1 MFRLMP
7 GIGKSFMLLQ
17 FMDKRFQQV
26 HDLTIGVQYG
36 AHMITIRNKLIK
48 LQIWDTYPQY
58 SYVMEF

>member
-1 MFRLMP
+1 
-7 GIGKSFMLLQ
+7 MLLQ

-36 AHMITIRNKLIK
+36 ARMITIRNKAIK
-48 LQIWDTYPQY
+48 LQIWDNVSSNLHPQY